1 MSARSRTGGLD
12 ATPAPWTHAP
22 LTAPYMASLHGL
34 LHGPRG
40 SMHYCPP
47 KITTLPS
54 SSQGAYSM
62 FATHRVRISRQ
73 RKTPG
78 REKCCWCDAR
88 KPSKFDR
95 LKIIFRASMR
105 SGEIFRS
112 DVSRVQYVC
121 AACVSYLLFDL
132 HARVSTYLMPGSRRA
147 NNKTA
152 DDPIGLQEVLHPY
165 PRKPTLHTPK
175 NHLLPRRKSSG
186 YVRNRLPLRV
196 GKSFRLKSRGD
207 TSAPATPGDS
217 SRTRPSPVPP
227 PKDDAKGIQSRE
239 CFEPNEINR
248 VRTVQWCPPDSF
260 VYFKALDSRGCPHC
274 SRPFPYASFLSGFCS
289 RSLMDDWWRL
299 PTDPRDLHVDLVGV
313 RQWQSADTRLASGL
327 PIGYEPGASLGLRKI
342 LYLNCHHGWLCKENG
357 ISRPSIK
364 KRVGASDLQI
374 TTEWLACPSKVH
386 LQQRPLFRAVEQSS
400 ESAIGRGRELVFAA
414 ELAEEQGYGPLVEG
428 DDGTRWNVIVRRWAR
443 KIARWKNDGIVAIT
457 RTIRSGT
464 VDRARNQPACG
475 TQPGGGPSC
484 GIHLGGSVAWNGR
497 HSETRSARLDTPT
510 YDCTAQNSGRRRFDC
525 RIIRAGRATHPAVGQ
540 CGSSDTA
547 LKAE

>member
-289 RSLMDDWWRL
+289 RSLMDDWWSTNDHSSHSTKGPIQFLRHVERCHPDRMTVIRTDDFGTSTTLVHSRTSMTDQTRQALTRTDRL
-299 PTDPRDLHVDLVGV
+299 MENSSSLLLLH
-313 RQWQSADTRLASGL
+313 WK
-327 PIGYEPGASLGLRKI
+327 ELGSK
-342 LYLNCHHGWLCKENG
+342 
-357 ISRPSIK
+357 SRGQ
-364 KRVGASDLQI
+364 VYAW
-374 TTEWLACPSKVH
+374 TT
-386 LQQRPLFRAVEQSS
+386 QS

-484 GIHLGGSVAWNGR
+484 GIQLGGSVAWNGR